1 MRDMKDNECPLCNFS
16 NSGEKIYYQDD
27 KIVIVETKNRKG
39 HQCRIMVVSKDHVS
53 NVSDS
58 LWNYALYKLIET
70 GKKVFD
76 YSPKFVIMEATFAN
90 IKTHWHLV
98 ATDLDPNADDFSQIL
113 KTPWIDV
120 IGTDLEGM
128 M

>member
-1 MRDMKDNECPLCNFS
+1 MKDNECPLCNFS
-16 NSGEKIYYQDD
+16 NSGEKIFYEDD
-27 KIVIVETKNRKG
+27 KIIIVRTKKLKS
-39 HQCRIMVVSKDHVS
+39 HQERIMVVSKDHVA

-76 YSPKFVIMEATFAN
+76 YTPKFVIMEATFAN

-98 ATDLDPNADDFSQIL
+98 ATDLNPESDDFLQIL

-120 IGTDLEGM
+120 ISTEINGIM
-128 M
+128 